1 VVGWVPAPMA
11 WKKKNDPLY
20 RGDAAGGVAL
30 PDPGATLS
38 IVEHI
43 LYLGGAGRP
52 SRYQS
57 VTEAEEIAAHFAGR
71 AGKVY
76 RTMVDLAE
84 EAGAHHVSNLE
95 LMKLLRA
102 KGHGQAK
109 SSSALLVM
117 QARRFAEQWA
127 EHLLDFVDVPNKD
140 LARAVKDI
148 YEP

>member
-1 VVGWVPAPMA
+1 MA
-11 WKKKNDPLY
+11 WKKKNDPLF
-20 RGDAAGGVAL
+20 RGDAAEGVSL
-30 PDPGATLS
+30 PDPGAPLS

-57 VTEAEEIAAHFAGR
+57 TTEAEEIAAHFAGR
-71 AGKVY
+71 SGKVY
-76 RTMVDLAE
+76 RTMVELAE
-84 EAGAHHVSNLE
+84 TAGAHHISNLE

-102 KGHGQAK
+102 KGYGRAK

-117 QARRFAEQWA
+117 QARRLAEQWA
-127 EHLLDFVDVPNKD
+127 EHLLDFVDVPNHD
-140 LARAVKDI
+140 VAQAVEDI

>member
-1 VVGWVPAPMA
+1 MP
-11 WKKKNDPLY
+11 WKKKNDPLF
-20 RGDAAGGVAL
+20 RGDAATGVAL
-30 PDPGATLS
+30 PDPAADLS

-57 VTEAEEIAAHFAGR
+57 TTEAEEIAGHFAGS

-76 RTMVDLAE
+76 RTMASRAE
-84 EAGAHHVSNLE
+84 ANGVRHLGNVE
-95 LMKLLRA
+95 LKALLRGKGYGGA
-102 KGHGQAK
+102 KG
-109 SSSALLVM
+109 SNALLVM

-127 EHLLDFVDVPNKD
+127 EHLFDFTDVPAAVVD
-140 LARAVKDI
+140 SVVKDI